1 MARKQ
6 SALTQTNLDF
16 IDGKLAGL
24 TDAAAAAAAGAS
36 SGCAMANAQRVK
48 DEIARAQEQISDVTT
63 LKRLD
68 VISGIMEAID
78 YARMI
83 ADPGA
88 MIKGWT
94 EIAKIL
100 GYYAPEIKKIEVTH
114 SQGKIRSKYEA
125 MSDEEL
131 LAIAEGRVV
140 EGEFTSEVT

>member
-16 IDGKLAGL
+16 IDGKLSGL

-36 SGCAMANAQRVK
+36 SGGAMANSQRVK
-48 DEIARAQEQISDVTT
+48 DEIARARAQISEITT
-63 LKRLD
+63 LQRLD

-140 EGEFTSEVT
+140 EGEFTSEVI